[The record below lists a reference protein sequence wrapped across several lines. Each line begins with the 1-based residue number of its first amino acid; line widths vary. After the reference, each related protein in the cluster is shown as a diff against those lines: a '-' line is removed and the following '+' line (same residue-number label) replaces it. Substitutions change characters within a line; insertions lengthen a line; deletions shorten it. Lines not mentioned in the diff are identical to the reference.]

1 MAEDLRFFV
10 ALLIW
15 LVGGSALGI
24 GLNEVWP
31 HGLGA
36 IIGVLA
42 AGVISILFYYLLPKK
57 KE

>member
-24 GLNEVWP
+24 GLNQLWP

-36 IIGVLA
+36 IIGVLV
-42 AGVISILFYYLLPKK
+42 AGVISILVYYLLPRSK
-57 KE
+57 